1 MTRSKPVLWFA
12 SSLRLAIA
20 ITSATCVLW
29 TIAPPAPAQTY
40 TVLHSFSGS
49 DGSYPLSTLI
59 FDRAGNLY
67 GTTEFGGASGQGVV
81 FQLKHTP
88 SGGWIYTPIH
98 DFNLTDGANPIDY
111 GGLTLASD
119 GTIYGTTNAGGILG

>member
-1 MTRSKPVLWFA
+1 MTRSKPVRCFA
-12 SSLRLAIA
+12 NSLRLAIA
-20 ITSATCVLW
+20 ITAAMSGLW
-29 TIAPPAPAQTY
+29 TIAPAAQAQTF

-88 SGGWIYTPIH
+88 SGGWIYTPVH
-98 DFNLTDGANPIDY
+98 DFNAPPMERIPSITA
-111 GGLTLASD
+111 A
-119 GTIYGTTNAGGILG
+119 